1 MAVVAVMPD
10 QHGETI
16 YFLGEPTRD
25 QFGMMLDR
33 QVIREV
39 EHCIVSPAGDQ
50 VVQGESYVHG
60 DISKY
65 QILAPPGTIFR
76 DGDVV
81 RVRGD
86 EFVVDELQSFDYSVG
101 RRPVLGRRH
110 RPKVIITVSRGEVS
124 DGISG

>member
-1 MAVVAVMPD
+1 MPD
-10 QHGETI
+10 QYGETV
-16 YFLGEPTRD
+16 YRLGEPELNE
-25 QFGMMLDR
+25 FEE
-33 QVIREV
+33 VIGWPVVGEI

-50 VVQGESYVHG
+50 VVQGEGYVHG

-65 QILAPPGTIFR
+65 QILAPPGTVFR
-76 DGDVV
+76 DGDVL

-86 EFVVDELQSFDYSVG
+86 VFTVDPLQGFDYSVG

-110 RPKVIITVSRGEVS
+110 RPKVMITVSRGEVS